1 MTPEEL
7 KQARQM
13 LGLSQRGKGLTQV
26 ELGHLIGLSSNSVSR
41 AERGDYAITEQTAQ
55 AVRLL
60 KWIQS
65 PPCAGFAVSRAV
77 FRRCARQ
84 RSRLSRGA
92 LSRIQRCSRNA
103 G

>member
-41 AERGDYAITEQTAQ
+41 AERGDYAINEQTAQ

-60 KWIQS
+60 KWIDMMRDIHDV
-65 PPCAGFAVSRAV
+65 AGIAELLELVTE
-77 FRRCARQ
+77 
-84 RSRLSRGA
+84 G
-92 LSRIQRCSRNA
+92 
-103 G
+103 

>member
-60 KWIQS
+60 KWIDMMRDIHDV
-65 PPCAGFAVSRAV
+65 PGIAELLELVTEG
-77 FRRCARQ
+77 
-84 RSRLSRGA
+84 
-92 LSRIQRCSRNA
+92 
-103 G
+103 